1 MLILLCAD
9 LTARIYALARMLLRR
24 HHHRHLPSFHA
35 RELLDLGDFVEVVLD
50 PHKHVH
56 AELLV
61 RQLAPAEPHRYFDL
75 VALFDELVHAAHLDR
90 VIVVIDARAQLDF
103 LNLDDL
109 LLFAGFVLFLLLFVF
124 ELAVIEDFTDGRI
137 GVWRDLHKI
146 EPGIGRHVE
155 RFVASDH
162 SHHLTAFVDKTD
174 AHHADLLVDAR
185 PLAGGGEVH
194 GWSGYVASPLKNCAG
209 PVLASAQTRRNPAGL
224 PLLSISQS
232 PRQAQ
237 EPP

>member
-9 LTARIYALARMLLRR
+9 LAARIYALARMLLRR
-24 HHHRHLPSFHA
+24 HHHRHLPPFHA

-103 LNLDDL
+103 LDLDDL
-109 LLFAGFVLFLLLFVF
+109 LLLAGFVFFLLLFVF
-124 ELAVIEDFTDGRI
+124 ELAVIEDLADRRI
-137 GVWRDLHKI
+137 GIRRYFDEI
-146 EPGIGRHVE
+146 ETGSGCHGE
-155 RFVASDH
+155 RFTAPDDP
-162 SHHLTAFVDKTD
+162 HHLA
-174 AHHADLLVDAR
+174 LLVDKAHANAADLVIDAGS
-185 PLAGGGEVH
+185 LAGGSEVH
-194 GWSGYVASPLKNCAG
+194 GWSGYVQSPLG
-209 PVLASAQTRRNPAGL
+209 G
-224 PLLSISQS
+224 
-232 PRQAQ
+232 
-237 EPP
+237 